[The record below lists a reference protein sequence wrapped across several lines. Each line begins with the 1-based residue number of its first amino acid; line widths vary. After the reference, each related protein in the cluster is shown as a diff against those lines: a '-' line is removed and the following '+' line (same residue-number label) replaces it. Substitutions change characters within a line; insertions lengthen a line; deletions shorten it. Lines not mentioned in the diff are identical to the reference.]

1 MTLSPM
7 PPAELTDTAIRL
19 LSREMGVVNTAR
31 FISQFTIG
39 YSNYT
44 VDRDE
49 LFKDLTIDDIASAI
63 QHKRATRS

>member
-7 PPAELTDTAIRL
+7 PLAELTDSAIRL

-31 FISQFTIG
+31 FINQFTIG
-39 YSNYT
+39 SGNYT

-49 LFKDLTIDDIASAI
+49 IFGHL
-63 QHKRATRS
+63 